1 MITLEKIVESL
12 KLQLKPHLTDDQIVH
27 DEWLIEMINTSRAAM
42 CRSLYVSGEVFTAF
56 FQKIT
61 GNVETLDLDYKKFT
75 MPSKLMEGIGRRN
88 VRYFGPIG
96 TKNPDFHYCSFEE
109 LVNYES
115 HRFGI
120 DQPAF
125 ANLGDI
131 LQIKAPN
138 MSAIELH
145 AVIEAPNSLADYSYE
160 TSSYPIGENNERQLE
175 IITFQHIA
183 AKLGMP
189 VDFANNGIDETKN
202 IPVKQPQQQQQ
213 QQDNGGQ

>member
-1 MITLEKIVESL
+1 MVTLEKIVESL
-12 KLQLKPHLTDDQIVH
+12 KLQLKPHITDDQIFH

-61 GNVETLDLDYKKFT
+61 GDTEELDDNYYKFT
-75 MPSKLMEGIGRRN
+75 MPSKLMQGIGRRN
-88 VRYFGPIG
+88 VRYFGPVG
-96 TKNPDFHYCSFEE
+96 TKNPNFHYCSFEE

-125 ANLGDI
+125 ADLGDI
-131 LQIKAPN
+131 LQIK
-138 MSAIELH
+138 STDVSTIELY
-145 AVIEAPNSLADYSYE
+145 AVIEAPNSLPDYNYE

-183 AKLGMP
+183 AKLGLP
-189 VDFANNGIDETKN
+189 VDALNNGIDETKN
-202 IPVKQPQQQQQ
+202 VPVKQPQQQQQ
-213 QQDNGGQ
+213 QDNGGQ